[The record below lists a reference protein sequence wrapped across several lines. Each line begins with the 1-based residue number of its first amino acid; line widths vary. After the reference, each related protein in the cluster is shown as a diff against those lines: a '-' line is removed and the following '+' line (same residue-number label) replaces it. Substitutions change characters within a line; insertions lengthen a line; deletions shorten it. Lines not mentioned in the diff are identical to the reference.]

1 MPATG
6 RNDGLTRL
14 RLIFIGWVVVFHLD
28 LLLRLT
34 INLPCL
40 RPLVGAGYLGV
51 DGFFLLSGF
60 VLWLGYGSC
69 PPTDAASLGQFWL
82 RRFARTW
89 PLHILVLLALAA
101 LVSLVVAMG
110 GRIHDPER
118 FGLRDFLLQAALVHA
133 WEMTEQLTWN
143 SPSWALSVE
152 WAGYFAFP
160 LLVQVLRRIPAF
172 ALLLTAG
179 LCLAGL
185 WVMATLSP
193 GGGLNLSL
201 HLGLL
206 RFFLEFAMGLSL
218 GRLATEGRLPAV
230 LPLLAGSG
238 LVAGL
243 LFRQDALA
251 VAGLAALIVAV
262 WQRGAVGSPLKK
274 PDLSLRLGEASF
286 GIYICWVFVE
296 AGMVGLLRIVQPS
309 LAGRGM
315 LMAVGLAA
323 ALGIGWLAWRYVEE
337 PARCWLLRSERKATG
352 IIVALPRSYSAPSS
366 SMLDSVVAE

>member
-1 MPATG
+1 M
-6 RNDGLTRL
+6 
-14 RLIFIGWVVVFHLD
+14 
-28 LLLRLT
+28 
-34 INLPCL
+34 
-40 RPLVGAGYLGV
+40 
-51 DGFFLLSGF
+51 
-60 VLWLGYGSC
+60 
-69 PPTDAASLGQFWL
+69 
-82 RRFARTW
+82 
-89 PLHILVLLALAA
+89 LVLLALAA
-101 LVSLVVAMG
+101 LVSLVVAIG

-133 WEMTEQLTWN
+133 WETTERLTWN

-152 WAGYFAFP
+152 WAGYLAFP
-160 LLVQVLRRIPAF
+160 LLVQVWRWVPTF
-172 ALLLTAG
+172 ALLPTAG
-179 LCLAGL
+179 FCFAGL
-185 WVMATLSP
+185 WIMADFSP

-218 GRLATEGRLPAV
+218 GRLATEDRLPAA

-238 LVAGL
+238 LAIGL

-251 VAGLAALIVAV
+251 VAGLGALIAAV

-309 LAGRGM
+309 LAGRAL
-315 LMAVGLAA
+315 LMVAGLTA
-323 ALGIGWLAWRYVEE
+323 ALGIGWLAWRYVEV
-337 PARCWLLRSERKATG
+337 PARRWLLQSERKATG
-352 IIVALPRSYSAPSS
+352 IIAALPR
-366 SMLDSVVAE
+366 

>member
-1 MPATG
+1 MPKADRG
-6 RNDGLTRL
+6 IAVSRAERRHDGLTRL
-14 RLIFIGWVVVFHLD
+14 RLVFIGWVVVFHLD

-34 INLPCL
+34 IDLPWL
-40 RPLVGAGYLGV
+40 RPLIGAGYLGV

-60 VLWLGYGSC
+60 VLWLGYGSR

-101 LVSLVVAMG
+101 LVGLVMATG
-110 GRIHDPER
+110 GRIHEPER
-118 FGLRDFLLQAALVHA
+118 FGMRDFLLQAALVHA
-133 WEMTEQLTWN
+133 WEATERLTWK

-152 WAGYFAFP
+152 WAGYLAFP
-160 LLVQVLRRIPAF
+160 LLVHAWRRIPAF
-172 ALLLTAG
+172 VLLPAAG

-185 WVMATLSP
+185 WVMAELSP
-193 GGGLNLSL
+193 GVGLNLSL

-218 GRLATEGRLPAV
+218 GKLATEDRLPAA
-230 LPLLAGSG
+230 LPLLAGG
-238 LVAGL
+238 ALVAGL
-243 LFRQDALA
+243 LVRQDALA
-251 VAGLAALIVAV
+251 VAGLAALIATI
-262 WQRGAVGSPLKK
+262 WQRGAVSARSEK

-296 AGMVGLLRIVQPS
+296 AGMVGLLRVVQPS
-309 LAGRGM
+309 LAGRTL
-315 LMAVGLAA
+315 LMATGFAA

-337 PARCWLLRSERKATG
+337 PGRRWLLQSERKATG
-352 IIVALPRSYSAPSS
+352 LFVEVPR
-366 SMLDSVVAE
+366 